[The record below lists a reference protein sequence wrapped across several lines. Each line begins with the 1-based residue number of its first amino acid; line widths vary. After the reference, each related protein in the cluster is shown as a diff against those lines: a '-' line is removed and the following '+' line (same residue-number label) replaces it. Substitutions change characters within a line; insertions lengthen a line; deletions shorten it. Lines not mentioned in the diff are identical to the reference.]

1 MREVK
6 PVEVRK
12 QEILQGAI
20 KVFREKGYDKT
31 SISDIAT
38 SLKISQGLCY
48 RYFKSKEEIFESAVD
63 AYAGYI
69 ADKMIEVICNP
80 KMNLLEKISY
90 FPNFN
95 DIEKENKEYYDIFHG
110 QGTDSFHDRLS
121 LSICKKVCPYV
132 QRLLKE
138 ECEKGQLRLKDPET
152 AASFLVFGQLGI
164 LLDKELAGATKNRK
178 IMEFIKSIL
187 EEITL

>member
-12 QEILQGAI
+12 QEILHAAI
-20 KVFREKGYDKT
+20 KVFKEKGYDKT

-63 AYAGYI
+63 VYAGYI
-69 ADKMIEVICNP
+69 ADKMIEVLCNP
-80 KMNLLEKISY
+80 KMNLLEKIIY
-90 FPNFN
+90 IPNFS

-110 QGTDSFHDRLS
+110 QGADSFHDRLS
-121 LSICKKVCPYV
+121 LNICKKVCPHV
-132 QRLLKE
+132 QRLLTE
-138 ECEKGQLRLKDPET
+138 ECEKGQLRLKDPKT
-152 AASFLVFGQLGI
+152 AASFMVFGQLGI
-164 LLDKELAGATKNRK
+164 LIDKEIEGEKKNIK
-178 IMEFIKSIL
+178 IMEFIKSVL

>member
-12 QEILQGAI
+12 QEILHAAI
-20 KVFREKGYDKT
+20 KVFKEKGYDKT

-63 AYAGYI
+63 VYAGYI
-69 ADKMIEVICNP
+69 ADKMIEVLCDP
-80 KMNLLEKISY
+80 GLNLLEKISQIPD
-90 FPNFN
+90 FG
-95 DIEKENKEYYDIFHG
+95 DIEKENREYYEIFHG

-121 LSICKKVCPYV
+121 LNICKKVCPHV
-132 QRLLKE
+132 QKLLAE
-138 ECEKGQLRLKDPET
+138 ECEKGTLRLKDPKT
-152 AASFLVFGQLGI
+152 AASFMVFGQLGI
-164 LLDKELAGATKNRK
+164 LLDKEIEGGEKNRK
-178 IMEFIKSIL
+178 IMEFLKSVM
-187 EEITL
+187 EELTL